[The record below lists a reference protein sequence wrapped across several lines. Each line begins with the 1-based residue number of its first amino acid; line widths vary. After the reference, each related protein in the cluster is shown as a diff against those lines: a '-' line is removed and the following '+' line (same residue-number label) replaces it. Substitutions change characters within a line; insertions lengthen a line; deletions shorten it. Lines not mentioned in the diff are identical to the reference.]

1 MAESGD
7 EVEAA
12 VAATDILDY
21 TLNDVNIDDSEFD
34 IPEVDSTPSLESIL
48 NEPEDSFEP
57 DNHSLSL
64 FSVGAEN
71 SSDNVSVHD
80 IPVTPDKSPTTQQR
94 KNIQYEEHGSI
105 LRHVL
110 LRGIASQVSSAA
122 DRVDAGKPTAIAI
135 SIQIAVGSS
144 HGLIL
149 VFDPKQVL
157 RWCLGSTAVGAQYG
171 AVSALSINNDC
182 TRLLAGFAKGQM
194 TMWDLTSGKL
204 LRTITDAHPPGSAV
218 LHIQFTDD
226 PTLAICSDSGGSVF
240 ELSMKRVMGMRTCE
254 SRCLFSGSRGE
265 VCTLAPLRM
274 DTTVTSHPLKD
285 FSLLAMA
292 TLSKVFI
299 VGLRPRLTVMFTKQL
314 RGDPSTLPLL
324 AWQFVIIQV
333 TDTAKVVDP
342 VLACA
347 RTNIINFYQVLYQ
360 DDGSKVKFAP
370 LQSIILSYSL
380 LNVQWMNAKTLVTV
394 DTTERL
400 HVIDVKSEEELEV
413 IDLGDVELVYGSSH
427 FKSLATGGNVSKAL
441 ALAGERACYQSIAT
455 NKGQLIIL
463 GTKSIHVMNIR
474 SWNQR
479 LDVLLKSGKY
489 KECLKLASSFYTG
502 KAKAVLGLIKKQP
515 QRQAEVADKILEIL
529 FGFVEVS
536 MKQGPERG
544 AIHLLEE
551 HFQRVVPICVEHCLM
566 LGRKDVL
573 FGSIYEKF
581 RHDIIA
587 KGVFLECLEPYIL
600 NDRLTSVTPEVM
612 KDFIEHYRQKELIS
626 NVEACIVHM
635 DIASLDIHQ
644 VVSLCW
650 AYGLYDAIIYV
661 YNKGMNDYL
670 TPLDELLQLLRAAVK
685 ASSQLSDNQIRLGN
699 KLLVYISCCLAGRAY
714 PIGDIPPHL
723 VSSVKEGV
731 WKCLTALHTK
741 DASADEPTYPNL
753 RTLLAFD
760 TREFLNVVSLAFEE
774 SEFDQQREANAVQS
788 RQRVVDILL
797 QVMVE
802 SVGFSPAQ
810 VGCLFTFLARQM
822 AKHENTIFV
831 NRMLFEQVL
840 EFLSNPTGE
849 ARHEER
855 EQALLELLSAGDLL
869 QVDPQRLLQLAEG
882 AKFYR
887 VCEVLYE
894 KGREF
899 DKILLCYLQDSSR
912 KSSSF
917 SYINQIMMES
927 YYTEAEK
934 EAVQRQALK
943 HLKDLVAIDSKE
955 TAQLVLKVF
964 AHSLSDVVIQL
975 QGQPQLQYEF
985 LEGVFDGMD
994 AGSSLYSREE
1004 PQPDCF
1010 VHEKYLDL
1018 MCTFNPKRVLKFVM
1032 MSENYRLEE
1041 ALHIVRKHKMSEPTA
1056 FLLEKSGDV
1065 QGAFGILMENLQSK
1079 VKALCDEVKGQ
1090 DGNESEG
1097 TNFSLSLA
1105 NLQAILMVL
1114 VQLCQRNSP
1123 KLDGDEREALWFP
1136 LLDLMMITQRRLKP
1150 AFTESQFQSFKELTR
1165 HVLNSMMG
1173 HLALPRILQKI
1184 MQDPTYSTGKFG
1196 EIRELIV
1203 GMLDTYN
1210 YESTLLKTANS
1221 LLARDLYGS
1230 VKNLTIAA
1238 NRGLMPRQESCMMC
1252 GKKYEH
1258 SAESDHILIFSCG
1271 HTYHTT
1277 CLQTA
1282 GCSAMID
1289 GQRHWTCLQCF
1300 SARRGA
1306 ALSPHRR
1313 PRLFSSGDGQG
1324 DVARG
1329 ATSPRGGASGGKHSD
1344 DLQVELTPE
1353 QIASLD
1359 NLKKWTDGPSRL
1371 AILSEVLL
1379 TQRSNPSNRGLVSPN
1394 SILHQE
1400 RFKLHLAPP
1409 PSDE

>member
-1 MAESGD
+1 MEDSGD

-21 TLNDVNIDDSEFD
+21 TLDDFTIDDSEFD
-34 IPEVDSTPSLESIL
+34 IPEVDSAPSLESIL
-48 NEPEDSFEP
+48 NEPEESFEP
-57 DNHSLSL
+57 DNHSLSF
-64 FSVGAEN
+64 FSVGPDN
-71 SSDNVSVHD
+71 SDSVSLSET
-80 IPVTPDKSPTTQQR
+80 PATPDKSPTANQK
-94 KNIQYEEHGSI
+94 KNIQYEAHGSI

-135 SIQIAVGSS
+135 SVQIAVGTS

-274 DTTVTSHPLKD
+274 DTTITSHPLKD

-347 RTNIINFYQVLYQ
+347 RTNTINFYQVLYQ
-360 DDGSKVKFAP
+360 EDGNKVKFAP

-394 DTTERL
+394 DTTEKL
-400 HVIDVKSEEELEV
+400 HVIDVKTEEELEV

-463 GTKSIHVMNIR
+463 GTKSIHVMSIR
-474 SWNQR
+474 TWQQR
-479 LDVLLKSGKY
+479 LEVLLKAGKY
-489 KECLKLASSFYTG
+489 KDCLRLASSYYNG
-502 KAKAVLGLIKKQP
+502 KAKAVIGLVKKQP
-515 QRQAEVADKILEIL
+515 QRQAAVADKILEIL
-529 FGFVEVS
+529 FDFVEIS

-551 HFQRVVPICVEHCLM
+551 HFQRVVPVCVEHCLM

-573 FGSIYEKF
+573 FGSIYEQF

-587 KGVFLECLEPYIL
+587 KGVYLQCLEPYIL

-661 YNKGMNDYL
+661 YNKGMNDYV
-670 TPLDELLQLLRAAVK
+670 TPLEELLQLLRAAVR
-685 ASSQLSDNQIRLGN
+685 ATSQLSDNQIRLGN

-714 PIGDIPPHL
+714 PMGDIPPHL
-723 VSSVKEGV
+723 VKDVKQGV
-731 WKCLTALHTK
+731 WRCLTALHTT
-741 DASADEPTYPNL
+741 DPSPDEPTYPNL
-753 RTLLAFD
+753 RTLLTFD
-760 TREFLNVVSLAFEE
+760 TREFLNVMSLAFEE
-774 SEFDQQREANAVQS
+774 PEFDAPQEANSMQS
-788 RQRVVDILL
+788 RQRIVDILL

-822 AKHENTIFV
+822 AKHENTIYV

-840 EFLSNPTGE
+840 EFLSNPSGE
-849 ARHEER
+849 TRHEER
-855 EQALLELLSAGDLL
+855 EQALLELLNAGDLL
-869 QVDPQRLLQLAEG
+869 QVDHERLLQLAEG

-894 KGREF
+894 RRREF
-899 DKILLCYLQDSSR
+899 DKILLCYLRDSSR
-912 KSSSF
+912 KSSVF
-917 SYINQIMMES
+917 SYIHQVMIES
-927 YYTEAEK
+927 YYTEPEK
-934 EAVQRQALK
+934 DAVQKQAIK
-943 HLKDLVAIDSKE
+943 HLQDLVAIDSKE

-975 QGQPQLQYEF
+975 QNQPQLQYEF
-985 LEGVFDGMD
+985 LEGVFDGRD
-994 AGSSLYSREE
+994 TGSALYGREE
-1004 PQPDCF
+1004 AQPDC
-1010 VHEKYLDL
+1010 VLHEKFLDL
-1018 MCTFNPKRVLKFVM
+1018 MCTFSPKKVLNFVM

-1056 FLLEKSGDV
+1056 FLLEKSGDI
-1065 QGAFGILMENLQSK
+1065 QGAFGILMENLQTK
-1079 VKALCDEVKGQ
+1079 VKGLSDAVKGQ
-1090 DGNESEG
+1090 DGNQNDG
-1097 TNFSLSLA
+1097 MDITLCLS
-1105 NLQAILMVL
+1105 NVQVVLMVL

-1123 KLDGDEREALWFP
+1123 KLDEEGRETLWFP
-1136 LLDLMMITQRRLKP
+1136 LLDLMMTTQRRLKP
-1150 AFTESQFQSFKELTR
+1150 SFNETQFESFKEVTR

-1173 HLALPRILQKI
+1173 HLSLPRILQKI
-1184 MQDPTYSTGKFG
+1184 MQDPTYSTGRFG

-1203 GMLDTYN
+1203 GMLDTYT
-1210 YESTLLKTANS
+1210 YESTLLKTANR
-1221 LLARDLYGS
+1221 LLDRDLYGS
-1230 VKNLTIAA
+1230 VKNLTMAA
-1238 NRGLMPRQESCMMC
+1238 NRGLMPRRECCMMC
-1252 GKKYEH
+1252 GKNYAH
-1258 SAESDHILIFSCG
+1258 STESDNILIFSCG

-1282 GCSAMID
+1282 GCSALID
-1289 GQRHWTCLQCF
+1289 GQRHWTCLQCY

-1306 ALSPHRR
+1306 ALTPNRR
-1313 PRLFSSGDGQG
+1313 PRLFSSGEEPK
-1324 DVARG
+1324 RG
-1329 ATSPRGGASGGKHSD
+1329 GGPTSPRGGAAGGSKDTADEDVS
-1344 DLQVELTPE
+1344 LNPE
-1353 QIASLD
+1353 QEASLE
-1359 NLKKWTDGPSRL
+1359 NLKKWTEGPSRL
-1371 AILSEVLL
+1371 AILSEVLMS
-1379 TQRSNPSNRGLVSPN
+1379 QRAHPTSKGLVKPN

-1400 RFKLHLAPP
+1400 SFRLQLAPP